1 MCGQPDPSVPSARH
15 GGNVTR
21 VTRRRT
27 STVVA
32 FAAIAVAWALPMQ
45 SVGCPQNAHYAGT
58 RAIANGVP
66 YIDEWAEQT
75 CDLVRSGDHYYAA
88 KGPALD
94 FWSAPW
100 YLLLDAAGA
109 VPADRN
115 VGRGYPEA
123 MVGVEL
129 RSIWQINLWAVVL
142 PAVVLL
148 LLVRRVADAL
158 EPGTGLAVAALLG
171 LGTLVF
177 PFATLLFA
185 HVPAAMLLFAGFSL
199 LFFGRSPLLAGA
211 CAGLAVATDL
221 PFALPAT
228 LVGLYAAVRTPHVR
242 RLAEYGAGGAIG
254 LLPVWVFGVWAF
266 GNPLQLGYS
275 GTPGQGKAG
284 GWESAGFFGQTLP
297 SLHDLVALLASQRG
311 LLVVT
316 PVVAL
321 AAVGCVTLWRR
332 GLRAE
337 VALLA
342 ALTAVELVW
351 NSARHP
357 TDFALGGWVPGP
369 RFLIPLLPF
378 LVVALAPAIRR
389 VPATV
394 ATLGAV
400 SVATM
405 TAATAAEPLLSNED
419 TRRWLERIVDGNF
432 AATVLSLGGI
442 GHGWLA
448 IAPFFAAV
456 AVALVATVAG
466 TRVTV
471 ARRDLALAAAAFAA
485 WVVVERGAPQLLRV
499 DALVGERVGAVAALL
514 LIAAAAWS
522 AACLRP
528 EGLLLAPFAVHA
540 FDRHTKWALLL
551 AVAVMVAL
559 TTRSALPR
567 LRASRA

>member
-1 MCGQPDPSVPSARH
+1 
-15 GGNVTR
+15 VTP

-27 STVVA
+27 LTVVT
-32 FAAIAVAWALPMQ
+32 FAAITIAWALPMQ
-45 SVGCPQNAHYAGT
+45 SVGCAQNAHYAGT

-75 CDLVRSGDHYYAA
+75 CDLVRSGDHYFAA

-100 YLLLDAAGA
+100 YLLLEGVGA

-148 LLVRRVADAL
+148 VLIRRLADEI
-158 EPGTGLAVAALLG
+158 EPGTGLAAAALLG

-177 PFATLLFA
+177 PFTTLLFA
-185 HVPAAMLLFAGFSL
+185 HVPAATLLFGSFSL
-199 LFFGRSPLLAGA
+199 LFFRRSPLPAGV

-228 LVGLYAAVRTPHVR
+228 LVGLYAAARPPHLR
-242 RLAEYGAGGAIG
+242 RLAEYAVGGAVG
-254 LLPVWVFGVWAF
+254 LLPVWAFGVWAF
-266 GNPLQLGYS
+266 GNPLHLGYS
-275 GTPGQGKAG
+275 GTPGQGAAG
-284 GWESAGFFGQTLP
+284 GWDSAGFFGQTMP
-297 SLHDLVALLASQRG
+297 SLHDLVALLAGQRG

-321 AAVGCVTLWRR
+321 AAVGCVALWRR

-337 VALLA
+337 VALIA
-342 ALTAVELVW
+342 AITVVELVW

-357 TDFALGGWVPGP
+357 TEFALGGWVPGP
-369 RFLIPLLPF
+369 RFLIPLMPF
-378 LVVALAPAIRR
+378 LVVSLAPLVRR
-389 VPATV
+389 APAV
-394 ATLGAV
+394 LAALGAV

-405 TAATAAEPLLSNED
+405 TAATAAEPLLSNDD
-419 TRRWLERIVDGNF
+419 TRHWLERIGDGNF
-432 AATVLSLGGI
+432 TATVLSLAGI

-448 IAPFFAAV
+448 IAPFLAAV
-456 AVALVATVAG
+456 AVALVAAVAG
-466 TRVTV
+466 THYTV
-471 ARRDLALAAAAFAA
+471 RRDDVAYAAAGLAAWAL
-485 WVVVERGAPQLLRV
+485 VERAAPQLLRV
-499 DALVGERVGAVAALL
+499 DALVRDHVGAAAAVC
-514 LIAAAAWS
+514 LIGAAAWS
-522 AACLRP
+522 AARLRP

-551 AVAVMVAL
+551 GLAVLVAL

-567 LRASRA
+567 YRASRA